1 MSAITAVHAREILD
15 SRGNPTVEVDVVL
28 ADGAR
33 GTAAVPSGASTGTQE
48 ALELRDG
55 DPTRY
60 GGKGVE
66 HAVAN
71 VNGEI
76 RTALV
81 AKAPDQREI
90 DRALIQLDGTPHKS
104 RLGANAMLGV
114 SMAVARAAAASAG
127 QPLYRYLATGAS
139 RHVLPIPMINVI
151 NGGVHATNALDF
163 QEFMLVPAGAPTFK
177 EAVRWAAE
185 TFHTLKGL
193 LRDQGESTGV
203 GDEGGYAPNLKHP
216 REALQLLVQAVSQAG
231 YTPGKDISL
240 AMDPAS
246 SELYRDGK
254 YTFPKAKL
262 EPITS
267 AAMIQ
272 LLATLVDEFPI
283 ISIEDGVAEN
293 DWSGWQALTRELG
306 SQVLLVGDD
315 VFVTNPAIIKR
326 GIAEGVAN
334 AVLIKLNQIGTVT
347 ETLEAVNVAH
357 AASYTTVISHRSGE
371 TEDTFI
377 ADLAVATGA
386 RFIKTGSLARSERV
400 AKYNRLLRI
409 EEELG
414 PAARY
419 AGTQPR

>member
-66 HAVAN
+66 RAVAN

-76 RTALV
+76 CGALV
-81 AKAPDQREI
+81 AKAPDQRDI
-90 DRALIQLDGTPHKS
+90 DRVLIQLDGTPNKS

-114 SMAVARAAAASAG
+114 SMAVARAAATSAG
-127 QPLYRYLATGAS
+127 EPLYRYLSTGAS

-193 LRDQGESTGV
+193 LREQGESTGV
-203 GDEGGYAPNLKHP
+203 GDEGGYAPNLRHP

-293 DWSGWQALTRELG
+293 DWSGWQALTTELG

-347 ETLEAVNVAH
+347 ETLEAINVAH

-414 PAARY
+414 AAARY
-419 AGTQPR
+419 AGASGD